1 MSPEE
6 AILQMNLLD
15 HEFFV
20 FRDMDADDAVS
31 VVYRRKQ
38 GGYGLICDDGE
49 ND

>member
-1 MSPEE
+1 MSFEE

-20 FRDMDADDAVS
+20 FRDEAEDGVFS

-38 GGYGLICDDGE
+38 GGYGLISDEAD
-49 ND
+49 